1 MAASTLRRNRE
12 FLLLQFSQLVSSGG
26 SQITA
31 IAYPLLVLSLTGSS
45 AKAGIVAFA
54 RLVPVALLSL
64 PAGVAADRLNRRWLM
79 IAAHV
84 LRALAVGTLAVLVA
98 TDRAV
103 FWEIPVVA
111 FAEGCGAALYAAA
124 QGGALRAVVPREQLP
139 AAVNVVTGREAVLRL
154 ATPPIGGALF
164 GIARALPFVVHA
176 LSYVASTVLL
186 LAMRTPFQEER
197 GTDPASLRSQ
207 LAEGF
212 RFLWSQPFLRTMA
225 FLFGLT
231 NFIGP
236 GVMLAIV
243 VIGQNDGLTG
253 GAIGLLVSAFGA
265 SVLVGSL
272 VSPFLRKRLSVR
284 GILLLELWTWVGCGL
299 FLVWPSVY
307 VLAASVL
314 PTGLAIPSTD
324 SVVRSYEL
332 SLTPDR
338 LLGRVDGVRATIALT
353 IAPLGP
359 LAAGYLLDV
368 TSERATIAV
377 FTTVGLILALWGTF
391 SRGIRAA
398 PRLSGLVA
406 AEPALADAR
415 E

>member
-1 MAASTLRRNRE
+1 VAASSLRRNRD

-54 RLVPVALLSL
+54 RLLPSALFSM
-64 PAGVAADRLNRRWLM
+64 PAGVAADRWNRRWLM
-79 IAAHV
+79 IAAHA
-84 LRALAVGTLAVLVA
+84 LRALTVGTLAVLVA
-98 TDRAV
+98 TDQAV
-103 FWEIPVVA
+103 FWVIPVAA
-111 FAEGCGAALYAAA
+111 FVEGSGAALYAAA
-124 QGGALRAVVPREQLP
+124 QGGALRAVVPKEQLP
-139 AAVNVVTGREAVLRL
+139 AAVNVVTGREAALRL

-164 GIARALPFVVHA
+164 AVARALPFLVHA
-176 LSYVASTVLL
+176 LSYAVSSVLL

-197 GTDPASLRSQ
+197 DGGHASVRTQ
-207 LAEGF
+207 MAEGF
-212 RFLWSQPFLRTMA
+212 RFLWRQPFLRTMA
-225 FLFGLT
+225 LLFGLT
-231 NFIGP
+231 NFLGP

-243 VIGQNDGLTG
+243 VIGQNDGLG
-253 GAIGLLVSAFGA
+253 GGEIGLLVSAFGA

-272 VSPFLRKRLSVR
+272 VSPFLRRRLSVR
-284 GILLLELWTWVGCGL
+284 GILLLELWTWAGCGA

-307 VLAASVL
+307 VLAASVV

-324 SVVRSYEL
+324 AVVRSYEL

-359 LAAGYLLDV
+359 LVAGYLLDV
-368 TSERATIAV
+368 ASERATIAV
-377 FTTVGLILALWGTF
+377 FTVVGLVLALWGTL
-391 SRGIRAA
+391 SPALRAA
-398 PRLSGLVA
+398 PTLSGLDAPEPTVA
-406 AEPALADAR
+406 DTR

>member
-1 MAASTLRRNRE
+1 
-12 FLLLQFSQLVSSGG
+12 
-26 SQITA
+26 
-31 IAYPLLVLSLTGSS
+31 
-45 AKAGIVAFA
+45 
-54 RLVPVALLSL
+54 
-64 PAGVAADRLNRRWLM
+64 
-79 IAAHV
+79 
-84 LRALAVGTLAVLVA
+84 
-98 TDRAV
+98 
-103 FWEIPVVA
+103 
-111 FAEGCGAALYAAA
+111 
-124 QGGALRAVVPREQLP
+124 
-139 AAVNVVTGREAVLRL
+139 
-154 ATPPIGGALF
+154 
-164 GIARALPFVVHA
+164 
-176 LSYVASTVLL
+176 
-186 LAMRTPFQEER
+186 MRTPFQEER
-197 GTDPASLRSQ
+197 GADPASLRTQ

-253 GAIGLLVSAFGA
+253 GEIGLLVSAFGA

-307 VLAASVL
+307 VLAASVV

-338 LLGRVDGVRATIALT
+338 SSDGSTAFARRSRSRSRRSVRWPPDTCS
-353 IAPLGP
+353 
-359 LAAGYLLDV
+359 
-368 TSERATIAV
+368 TSRRSARP
-377 FTTVGLILALWGTF
+377 
-391 SRGIRAA
+391 SRSSR
-398 PRLSGLVA
+398 RSG
-406 AEPALADAR
+406 
-415 E
+415 